1 MAVVKFTL
9 SEEGV
14 SVLRDALSCLGK
26 FSDEVSLEAKR
37 DQLAL
42 TALNSTKTAYASF
55 VFTTA
60 RFFSVYH
67 YEGVGQHRERFFCK
81 LYNKALQSLFRPRSG
96 DPLHER
102 EKDTTIDRCDVAIV
116 DEPAKKS
123 RFIARIVFRNGMS
136 QSRPPVRAKFDRGQA
151 TNHWS
156 ISSRMLRQLMDHF
169 GPGTEY
175 LDIHSDDDQFV
186 NFTCFTEKVAHGDE
200 VLKKPLHTSIAVER
214 DEFESFEVEEERL
227 HIVISVK
234 DFRALVQHASISGGE
249 IFASYSLPSQPMQLK
264 YDGAEIKC
272 EFLLMTV
279 GERGAPGQKA
289 KTARANAKVPR
300 QQLEAGASRATS
312 HAPTPVRQPVQQPAA
327 QSNPMLSLRPSI
339 SRPSQRPPPATLQDE
354 SLFVPQENED
364 QWEPVNLGEDEDE
377 EDNARLE
384 WDASGIPHQSSMNM
398 RSMIANQTTSTAT
411 NAAPELPSQ
420 FEPSQRLSDVRKFG
434 LFGE

>member
-1 MAVVKFTL
+1 MAVVKFTI

-55 VFTTA
+55 AFTTA
-60 RFFSVYH
+60 RFFSVYQ

-81 LYNKALQSLFRPRSG
+81 LYNKLPFEAS
-96 DPLHER
+96 
-102 EKDTTIDRCDVAIV
+102 
-116 DEPAKKS
+116 
-123 RFIARIVFRNGMS
+123 
-136 QSRPPVRAKFDRGQA
+136 PPVRAKFDRGQV

-156 ISSRMLRQLMDHF
+156 ISSRTLRQLMDHF
-169 GPGTEY
+169 SPGTEY

-214 DEFESFEVEEERL
+214 DEFECFEVEEEKL

-234 DFRALVQHASISGGE
+234 DFRAIVQHASIFGDDIS
-249 IFASYSLPSQPMQLK
+249 ASYSLPSQPMQLK
-264 YDGAEIKC
+264 YDGAEMKC

-279 GERGAPGQKA
+279 GERGAPGQKT
-289 KTARANAKVPR
+289 KMGRANAKVPR

-312 HAPTPVRQPVQQPAA
+312 HAPTPARQPLQQPAA
-327 QSNPMLSLRPSI
+327 QSNPMPSLRPSI

-364 QWEPVNLGEDEDE
+364 QWEPVHLGEDEDE

-384 WDASGIPHQSSMNM
+384 WDASGIPSNMNM

>member
-55 VFTTA
+55 AFATA

-81 LYNKALQSLFRPRSG
+81 LYNKYKLPFEAS
-96 DPLHER
+96 
-102 EKDTTIDRCDVAIV
+102 
-116 DEPAKKS
+116 
-123 RFIARIVFRNGMS
+123 
-136 QSRPPVRAKFDRGQA
+136 PPVRAKFDKGQA

-156 ISSRMLRQLMDHF
+156 ISSRTLRQLMDHF

-214 DEFESFEVEEERL
+214 DEFESFEAEEEKL

-234 DFRALVQHASISGGE
+234 DFRAIVQHASIFGGE
-249 IFASYSLPSQPMQLK
+249 ISASYSLPSQPMQLK
-264 YDGAEIKC
+264 YDGAETKC

-279 GERGAPGQKA
+279 GERGASGQKA

-312 HAPTPVRQPVQQPAA
+312 HAPTPARQPVQQPAA
-327 QSNPMLSLRPSI
+327 QSNPMPSLRPSI

-384 WDASGIPHQSSMNM
+384 WDTSGIPHQSNMNM
-398 RSMIANQTTSTAT
+398 RSMIANQTTPAAT
-411 NAAPELPSQ
+411 NAALELPSQ

>member
-14 SVLRDALSCLGK
+14 SVVRDALSCLGK

-42 TALNSTKTAYASF
+42 TALNSTKTAYANF
-55 VFTTA
+55 AFTTA

-67 YEGVGQHRERFFCK
+67 YEG
-81 LYNKALQSLFRPRSG
+81 ALQSLFRPRSG

-102 EKDTTIDRCDVAIV
+102 EKDTTID
-116 DEPAKKS
+116 S
-123 RFIARIVFRNGMS
+123 
-136 QSRPPVRAKFDRGQA
+136 PPVRAKFDRGQA

-156 ISSRMLRQLMDHF
+156 ISSRTLRQLMDHF
-169 GPGTEY
+169 SPGTEY

-214 DEFESFEVEEERL
+214 DEFESFEVEEEKL

-234 DFRALVQHASISGGE
+234 DFRAIVQHASIFGGE
-249 IFASYSLPSQPMQLK
+249 ISASYSLPSQPMQLK
-264 YDGAEIKC
+264 YDGAEMKC

-312 HAPTPVRQPVQQPAA
+312 HAPTPARQPMQQPTA
-327 QSNPMLSLRPSI
+327 QSNPMPSLRPSI

-384 WDASGIPHQSSMNM
+384 WDTSGIPHQSNMNM